1 MYMLCT
7 WLSQQAIYSCRAQGG
22 VLVGLQYFL
31 ALPIYEANS

>member
-7 WLSQQAIYSCRAQGG
+7 WLSQQAIYSCTAVGLRGG

-31 ALPIYEANS
+31 PSITNL